1 MKIQHL
7 LLTLVAAVAFVIT
20 GCNKDGSVNVDAI
33 SVDTAKLTAAF
44 QTAEADAKTAVE
56 AAATAVK
63 NADYSG
69 ALTQL
74 KALGDKYKL
83 TPEQQQVVTD
93 TIAQVQKAI
102 EAVASKAAGDAS
114 KAAADASKTATD
126 LGGAIKK

>member
-7 LLTLVAAVAFVIT
+7 LLTLVAAVAFIVT
-20 GCNKDGSVNVDAI
+20 GCNKAGTA
-33 SVDTAKLTAAF
+33 SVDTSKLTAAF
-44 QTAEADAKTAVE
+44 STADTDTKAAVDGV
-56 AAATAVK
+56 ATAVK

-74 KALGDKYKL
+74 KGLGDKFKL
-83 TPEQQQVVTD
+83 TPEQQQSVTD

-114 KAAADASKTATD
+114 KAATD
-126 LGGAIKK
+126 LGNTIKK

>member
-7 LLTLVAAVAFVIT
+7 LLTLAAAVAFVVT
-20 GCNKDGSVNVDAI
+20 GCNKDGSINTNAV
-33 SVDTAKLTAAF
+33 SVDTTKLTTAF

-56 AAATAVK
+56 AVTTSVK
-63 NADYSG
+63 NADYAG
-69 ALTQL
+69 AITQL

-102 EAVASKAAGDAS
+102 EAAAGKAASDAG
-114 KAAADASKTATD
+114 KAATD
-126 LGGAIKK
+126 LGNTLKK

>member
-7 LLTLVAAVAFVIT
+7 ILTLVAAIGFVVT
-20 GCNKDGSVNVDAI
+20 GCNKDGSVNMNAVN
-33 SVDTAKLTAAF
+33 VDTTKLTAAF
-44 QTAEADAKTAVE
+44 STAEADAKTAVDSVT
-56 AAATAVK
+56 TAVK

-74 KALGDKYKL
+74 KALGEKYKL

-102 EAVASKAAGDAS
+102 EAAAGKAAGDAT
-114 KAAADASKTATD
+114 KAATDASKTATD

>member
-1 MKIQHL
+1 VKIQHL
-7 LLTLVAAVAFVIT
+7 LLTLTAAITLIVT
-20 GCNKDGSVNVDAI
+20 GCNKDGTVNMNAVN
-33 SVDTAKLTAAF
+33 VDTAKLSAAF
-44 QTAEADAKTAVE
+44 STAEADAKTAVE
-56 AAATAVK
+56 SAATAVK

-102 EAVASKAAGDAS
+102 EAMASKTAADAS

>member
-20 GCNKDGSVNVDAI
+20 GCNKDGTVNVNAV
-33 SVDTAKLTAAF
+33 SVDTTKLTAAF
-44 QTAEADAKTAVE
+44 STAEADAKTAVDSV
-56 AAATAVK
+56 ATAVK

-102 EAVASKAAGDAS
+102 EAVASKAATDAG
-114 KAAADASKTATD
+114 KTATD